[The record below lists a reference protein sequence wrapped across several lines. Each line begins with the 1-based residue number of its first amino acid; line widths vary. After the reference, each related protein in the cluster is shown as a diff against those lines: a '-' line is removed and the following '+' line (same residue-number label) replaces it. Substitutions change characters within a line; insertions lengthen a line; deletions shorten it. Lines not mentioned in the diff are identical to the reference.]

1 VALVELVMIL
11 MLALAVSGDGFLVG
25 VAYGVKKIKIP
36 LISLLVIALAS
47 TTAVTVSMLCG
58 KGLASVLSPEF
69 ASRTGA
75 ILLLIIGMYFILQAC
90 GEKINN
96 LGNDNNEP
104 IITIK
109 VKPLGIIVQILKQ
122 PSSADMDCSGE
133 ISLHE
138 AFFLGLALALDALGA
153 GLGAA
158 MAGFNI
164 LLTAICVGVLKFIL
178 LNSGIYLGRLMG
190 NQRWLCLSSLLPG
203 IILVTIG
210 LVELI

>member
-1 VALVELVMIL
+1 MIL

-75 ILLLIIGMYFILQAC
+75 LLLVIIGIYFLLQAC

-96 LGNDNNEP
+96 LGNDNDEP
-104 IITIK
+104 LISIK
-109 VKPLGIIVQILKQ
+109 VKPLGIIVQILKE

-133 ISLHE
+133 ISLRE

-158 MAGFNI
+158 MAGFSI

-178 LNSGIYLGRLMG
+178 LNGGIYLGKFMG
-190 NQRWLCLSSLLPG
+190 SQRWICFSTLLPG

>member
-1 VALVELVMIL
+1 MIL